1 MPEVLSQL
9 TIPKQPIEQ
18 KEAARLADIAN
29 AKYTN
34 PYTGQEDSL
43 QNILNDTQMVL
54 SRAAA
59 FTAGGFDISGIE
71 AEWFDALGLTAG
83 QFDAHGK
90 LTLGDLI

>member
-1 MPEVLSQL
+1 MPEVLSRL
-9 TIPKQPIEQ
+9 TIPTEPKEPE
-18 KEAARLADIAN
+18 EAARLADIAN
-29 AKYTN
+29 VKCTN
-34 PYTGQEDSL
+34 PYTGKEDSL

-59 FTAGGFDISGIE
+59 FTAGGFDISDIE
-71 AEWFDALGLTAG
+71 AGWFDALGLTAG